1 MTILLNKSYVT
12 SLTITNTKRDGYDPN
27 LTFEELL
34 YLLDISSKAETLI
47 SAMRHRLST
56 VERLNEFFERKL
68 EAMHELT
75 LLVEMRKEDID
86 AYGYKDKA
94 TFVRDYYRDKRWA
107 FERMFQEEVLQWKM
121 DRYNTDDPERIYDT
135 YVQQGKYSHMT
146 EVALF
151 A

>member
-1 MTILLNKSYVT
+1 MTILLKKNYVV
-12 SLTITNTKRDGYDPN
+12 SLTINSNLKMGYDPN
-27 LTFEELL
+27 LTFEGLL
-34 YLLDISSKAETLI
+34 CLLDISPNAETLI
-47 SAMRHRLST
+47 STMRHRLTT
-56 VERLNEFFERKL
+56 VERLNEFLERKL
-68 EAMHELT
+68 ETMHELT

-86 AYGYKDKA
+86 AYGYKDKI
-94 TFVRDYYRDKRWA
+94 TFVRDYYRNKRGA

-121 DRYNTDDPERIYDT
+121 DRYRTDDPEKIYDT